1 MQIDLGQMCT
11 VFAVGVW
18 HYYKNP
24 VIYNDVIVQVT
35 DNSEFT
41 KNVKT
46 LFNND
51 YDNSAGQGTGQDTS
65 YYARWWGEIVDARG
79 PDNNGTKTRYVRVY
93 TNGGAAE
100 EETRFVE
107 IAVYGK

>member
-1 MQIDLGQMCT
+1 
-11 VFAVGVW
+11 V
-18 HYYKNP
+18 
-24 VIYNDVIVQVT
+24 
-35 DNSEFT
+35 
-41 KNVKT
+41 

-51 YDNSAGQGTGQDTS
+51 HDNSAGLGEGSDTA

-79 PDNNGTKTRYVRVY
+79 ADNNGTLGRYVRVH

-100 EETRFVE
+100 EETQFVE